1 MRRRISTITSI
12 ADRIGSFRWQTGGT
26 KYFHLEL
33 ASRHRPYLAPL
44 RVLLKATTVGLIVWA
59 CWSTAEA
66 LLAFQG
72 LHETEAR
79 LNQARMQDQQLID
92 EARKLVREGFM
103 GMYVARYM
111 NTGPPRWRFVTSG
124 AYVFRRAAGARSTL
138 VSQFRSPA
146 GGGFGPARRIRLGH
160 EGWVR
165 TSSAIDTGTIV
176 FWRHGRVLAFVVC
189 SHMTRLRALAEELA
203 RKQERRMASRLG

>member
-1 MRRRISTITSI
+1 MRRRISILTSI

-79 LNQARMQDQQLID
+79 LNQARAQDQQLID
-92 EARKLVREGFM
+92 EARAAGIDLSEAALRQLPGE
-103 GMYVARYM
+103 VALANQLLTKR
-111 NTGPPRWRFVTSG
+111 NFSWTQFLSGLEEAIPPR
-124 AYVFRRAAGARSTL
+124 
-138 VSQFRSPA
+138 VSIKSVRLDPA
-146 GGGFGPARRIRLGH
+146 
-160 EGWVR
+160 
-165 TSSAIDTGTIV
+165 SAVI
-176 FWRHGRVLAFVVC
+176 
-189 SHMTRLRALAEELA
+189 HMTGAAVTVEDVTGFTLKLQSHPVFHDPVLGQHHLGGDGLVEFDLMLKYRPPERERA
-203 RKQERRMASRLG
+203 

>member
-1 MRRRISTITSI
+1 MRRRISIITSI

-26 KYFHLEL
+26 KYFHLQL

-79 LNQARMQDQQLID
+79 LNQARAQDQQLID
-92 EARKLVREGFM
+92 EAR
-103 GMYVARYM
+103 
-111 NTGPPRWRFVTSG
+111 
-124 AYVFRRAAGARSTL
+124 AAGIDLSEAALRQLPGEVALANQLLTKRNFSWT
-138 VSQFRSPA
+138 QFLSGLEEA
-146 GGGFGPARRIRLGH
+146 IPARVSIKSVRLDPA
-160 EGWVR
+160 
-165 TSSAIDTGTIV
+165 SAVI
-176 FWRHGRVLAFVVC
+176 
-189 SHMTRLRALAEELA
+189 HMTGAAVTVEDVTGFTLKLQSHPVFHDPVLGQHHLGGDGLVEFDLMLKYRPRERERA
-203 RKQERRMASRLG
+203 

>member
-1 MRRRISTITSI
+1 MRRRISIITSI

-44 RVLLKATTVGLIVWA
+44 RALLKATTLGLIVWA

-79 LNQARMQDQQLID
+79 LNQARAQDQQLID
-92 EARKLVREGFM
+92 EARAAGIDLSEAALRQLPGE
-103 GMYVARYM
+103 VALANQLLTKR
-111 NTGPPRWRFVTSG
+111 NFSWTQFLSGLEEAIPPR
-124 AYVFRRAAGARSTL
+124 
-138 VSQFRSPA
+138 VSIKSVRLDPA
-146 GGGFGPARRIRLGH
+146 
-160 EGWVR
+160 
-165 TSSAIDTGTIV
+165 SAVI
-176 FWRHGRVLAFVVC
+176 
-189 SHMTRLRALAEELA
+189 HMTGAAVTVEDVTGFTLKLQSHPVFHDPVLGQHHLGGDGLVEFDLMLKYRPPERERA
-203 RKQERRMASRLG
+203 

>member
-1 MRRRISTITSI
+1 MRRRISIITSI

-44 RVLLKATTVGLIVWA
+44 RVLLKATTLGLIVCV

-79 LNQARMQDQQLID
+79 LNQARAQDQQLID
-92 EARKLVREGFM
+92 EARAAGIDLSEAALRQLPGE
-103 GMYVARYM
+103 VALANQLLTKR
-111 NTGPPRWRFVTSG
+111 NFSWTQFLSGLEEAIPPR
-124 AYVFRRAAGARSTL
+124 
-138 VSQFRSPA
+138 VSIKSVRLDPA
-146 GGGFGPARRIRLGH
+146 
-160 EGWVR
+160 
-165 TSSAIDTGTIV
+165 SALI
-176 FWRHGRVLAFVVC
+176 
-189 SHMTRLRALAEELA
+189 HMTGAAVTVEDVTGFTLKLQSHPVFHDPVLGQHHLGGDGLVEFDLMLKYRPPERERA
-203 RKQERRMASRLG
+203 

>member
-1 MRRRISTITSI
+1 MRRRISIITSI

-79 LNQARMQDQQLID
+79 LTQARAQDQQLID
-92 EARKLVREGFM
+92 EARAAGIDLSEAALRQLPGE
-103 GMYVARYM
+103 VALANQLLTKR
-111 NTGPPRWRFVTSG
+111 NFSWTQFLSGLEEAIPPR
-124 AYVFRRAAGARSTL
+124 
-138 VSQFRSPA
+138 VSIKSVRLDPA
-146 GGGFGPARRIRLGH
+146 
-160 EGWVR
+160 
-165 TSSAIDTGTIV
+165 SAVI
-176 FWRHGRVLAFVVC
+176 
-189 SHMTRLRALAEELA
+189 HMTGAAVTVEDVTGFTLKLQSHPVFHDPVLGQHHLGGDGLVEFDLMLKYRPPERERA
-203 RKQERRMASRLG
+203 

>member
-1 MRRRISTITSI
+1 MRRRISIITSI

-44 RVLLKATTVGLIVWA
+44 RVLFKATTVGLIVWA

-79 LNQARMQDQQLID
+79 LNQARVQDQQLID
-92 EARKLVREGFM
+92 EARAGGFDLSES
-103 GMYVARYM
+103 GLRQLPGEVALANQLLTKR
-111 NTGPPRWRFVTSG
+111 NFSWTQFLSGLEEAIPPRVPIKSVR
-124 AYVFRRAAGARSTL
+124 L
-138 VSQFRSPA
+138 DPA
-146 GGGFGPARRIRLGH
+146 
-160 EGWVR
+160 
-165 TSSAIDTGTIV
+165 SAVI
-176 FWRHGRVLAFVVC
+176 
-189 SHMTRLRALAEELA
+189 HMTGAAVTVEDVTGFTLKLQSHPVFHDPVLGQHHLGGDGLVEFDLMLKYRPPERA
-203 RKQERRMASRLG
+203 

>member
-1 MRRRISTITSI
+1 MRRRISIITSI

-79 LNQARMQDQQLID
+79 LNQARAQDQQLID
-92 EARKLVREGFM
+92 EARAAGIDLSEAALRQLPGE
-103 GMYVARYM
+103 VALANQLLTKR
-111 NTGPPRWRFVTSG
+111 NFSWTQFLSGLEEAIPPRVSIKSVRLDPASAVIHMTG
-124 AYVFRRAAGARSTL
+124 AAGTVEDVTGFTL
-138 VSQFRSPA
+138 KLQSHPVFHDPVLGQHHL
-146 GGGFGPARRIRLGH
+146 GGDGLVEFDLMLKYRPPER
-160 EGWVR
+160 E
-165 TSSAIDTGTIV
+165 
-176 FWRHGRVLAFVVC
+176 
-189 SHMTRLRALAEELA
+189 RA
-203 RKQERRMASRLG
+203 

>member
-1 MRRRISTITSI
+1 MRRRISIITSI

-79 LNQARMQDQQLID
+79 LNQARAQDQQLID
-92 EARKLVREGFM
+92 EARAAGIDLSEAALRQLPGE
-103 GMYVARYM
+103 VALANQLLTKR
-111 NTGPPRWRFVTSG
+111 NFSWTQFLSGLEEAIPPR
-124 AYVFRRAAGARSTL
+124 
-138 VSQFRSPA
+138 VSIKSVRLDPA
-146 GGGFGPARRIRLGH
+146 
-160 EGWVR
+160 
-165 TSSAIDTGTIV
+165 SAVI
-176 FWRHGRVLAFVVC
+176 
-189 SHMTRLRALAEELA
+189 HMTGAAVTVEDVTGFTLKLQSHPVFHDPVLGQHHLGGDGLVEFDLMLKYRPPERERA
-203 RKQERRMASRLG
+203 